1 MDKMNETPLSEE
13 QIKGKERTL
22 AVFEEF
28 RKFVSD
34 SGIERLRQENAE
46 LRKCL
51 HELRLEKRR
60 QDKTIETLLSALFVA
75 SQKIP

>member
-51 HELRLEKRR
+51 HEMREEKRS

>member
-1 MDKMNETPLSEE
+1 MNETPLSEE
-13 QIKGKERTL
+13 QIKEKKRTL

-34 SGIERLRQENAE
+34 SGIEKLRQENNE
-46 LRKCL
+46 LRECL

-60 QDKTIETLLSALFVA
+60 QDTIIEALLSGLFVA
-75 SQKIP
+75 SQKIPRE

>member
-1 MDKMNETPLSEE
+1 MNETPLSEE
-13 QIKGKERTL
+13 QIKEKKRTL

-34 SGIERLRQENAE
+34 SGIEKLRQENKE
-46 LRKCL
+46 LRECL

-60 QDKTIETLLSALFVA
+60 QDTIIETLLSGLFVA
-75 SQKIP
+75 SQKIPRE

>member
-1 MDKMNETPLSEE
+1 MNETPLSEE
-13 QIKGKERTL
+13 QIKEKKRTL

-34 SGIERLRQENAE
+34 SGIEKLRQENNE
-46 LRKCL
+46 LRECL

-60 QDKTIETLLSALFVA
+60 QDTIIETLLSGLFVA
-75 SQKIP
+75 SQKIPRE